1 MNKFNKIVKEFSDP
15 NTPGNEKRI
24 KKIIKDMND
33 QEFEE
38 LKLQFEKAVANI
50 DQHNQ
55 ENHSI
60 LILNDLIEEFRD
72 E

>member
-1 MNKFNKIVKEFSDP
+1 MNKFNEIVKEFSDP
-15 NTPGNEKRI
+15 DTSGNEKRI

-33 QEFEE
+33 KEFEE

-50 DQHNQ
+50 DQYNQ